1 MKIKTKKN
9 LNVQFNF
16 NIKKL
21 INNYLIYINKGNETQ
36 NNDEINKNEEKKWEL
51 SKENYQKNKIY
62 FILNDFKLA
71 EEEEKINVKFLLIY
85 NNIQNSTN
93 NNLIKLLIS

>member
-1 MKIKTKKN
+1 MKIKAKKN

-36 NNDEINKNEEKKWEL
+36 NNDEINKNEEKKW
-51 SKENYQKNKIY
+51 NYLKKIIY

>member
-1 MKIKTKKN
+1 MKKKN
-9 LNVQFNF
+9 G
-16 NIKKL
+16 
-21 INNYLIYINKGNETQ
+21 NYL
-36 NNDEINKNEEKKWEL
+36 KKI
-51 SKENYQKNKIY
+51 IY

-71 EEEEKINVKFLLIY
+71 EEEEEEKINVKFLLIY

>member
-1 MKIKTKKN
+1 MMKLIKKRKKN
-9 LNVQFNF
+9 G
-16 NIKKL
+16 
-21 INNYLIYINKGNETQ
+21 NYL
-36 NNDEINKNEEKKWEL
+36 KKI
-51 SKENYQKNKIY
+51 IY

>member
-1 MKIKTKKN
+1 MKKKN
-9 LNVQFNF
+9 G
-16 NIKKL
+16 
-21 INNYLIYINKGNETQ
+21 NYL
-36 NNDEINKNEEKKWEL
+36 KKI
-51 SKENYQKNKIY
+51 IY